1 VSHIVLGDDNLT
13 LCGLTTECPLPPGRC
28 ASCRR
33 ELVSLGV
40 RLLTRTSGNAID
52 PQPIARRPWEMA

>member
-1 VSHIVLGDDNLT
+1 MYRV
-13 LCGLTTECPLPPGRC
+13 
-28 ASCRR
+28 
-33 ELVSLGV
+33 V